1 VEGKLLA
8 KTVMVRCLFLTLLF
22 VVFLDAKTESGK
34 FEGIWKSELHGKPYA
49 VLTILSDHPPRG
61 TLAREEGGAD
71 LYIQDVRIAKGVLRF
86 KTIGPSD
93 GVVQYELK
101 VVSPT
106 EATLLIGGKETVTLR
121 RR

>member
-1 VEGKLLA
+1 MA
-8 KTVMVRCLFLTLLF
+8 KMVMVRCLLLTLLF
-22 VVFLDAKTESGK
+22 VVFLDAKPESGK
-34 FEGIWKSELHGKPYA
+34 FEGIWKTEPHGRPYA
-49 VLTILSDHPPRG
+49 ALTILSDHPPRG
-61 TLAREEGGAD
+61 TLAREEGGVD
-71 LYIQDVRIAKGVLRF
+71 LYIQDVRTAKGVLRF

-93 GVVQYELK
+93 GVMQYELK